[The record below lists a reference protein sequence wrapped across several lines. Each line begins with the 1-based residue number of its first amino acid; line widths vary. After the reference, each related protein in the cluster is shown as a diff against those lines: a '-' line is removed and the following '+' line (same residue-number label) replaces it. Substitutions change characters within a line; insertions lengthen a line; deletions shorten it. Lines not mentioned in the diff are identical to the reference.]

1 MRRSLILVCVG
12 ALLFAA
18 CGSSGDAADSPR
30 EVIAAVP
37 GALQE
42 AGSARFAGT
51 QKVESGALSF
61 ESSTEG
67 LFDFKSGN
75 GQRKMTMSGV
85 AGGEESIELRIIDLV
100 AYTQL
105 PELMRA
111 PQFRGKDWVMIDLQ
125 KVGEQM
131 GFDFAALMQA
141 SRQTETALQ
150 MLRGATDVREVGT
163 EEVRGAETTHYSFT
177 LDLQR
182 VLQEVPDEL
191 KKSIQ
196 AVIDLGAGD
205 VPGEIW
211 IDEDGL
217 ARKMTYEMNQTI
229 QGQEMEQRMELEYYD
244 FGVEVEVEAPPPGDV
259 VDLTRLG
266 A

>member
-1 MRRSLILVCVG
+1 M
-12 ALLFAA
+12 
-18 CGSSGDAADSPR
+18 
-30 EVIAAVP
+30 
-37 GALQE
+37 
-42 AGSARFAGT
+42 
-51 QKVESGALSF
+51 
-61 ESSTEG
+61 
-67 LFDFKSGN
+67 
-75 GQRKMTMSGV
+75 KMTMSGV